1 MDEFFDPPLVLL
13 WVVLRDTFFDALFAA
28 RFVGV
33 FVARFVGVFV
43 AGFVAVFVVV
53 LLDRL
58 RVAVVLPLAVFL
70 AAGFFEDLVSGGVAC
85 CIA

>member
-1 MDEFFDPPLVLL
+1 MAPL
-13 WVVLRDTFFDALFAA
+13 WVVLRDAFFDALFAA
-28 RFVGV
+28 L

-43 AGFVAVFVVV
+43 AAFFAVFVAG

-58 RVAVVLPLAVFL
+58 RVAAVLPLAVFL
-70 AAGFFEDLVSGGVAC
+70 AAGFFEDLVSAGVAC

>member
-1 MDEFFDPPLVLL
+1 MDEFFDAPLVLLWVVL
-13 WVVLRDTFFDALFAA
+13 WVVLRDTFFDAL
-28 RFVGV
+28 

-53 LLDRL
+53 LLARL
-58 RVAVVLPLAVFL
+58 RVAAALPLTFFL
-70 AAGFFEDLVSGGVAC
+70 AAGFLEDLVSAGVAC